1 MNLTANV
8 EKSDFG
14 FFPSTQ
20 ALSQAIIHSCCIQV
34 QFVYLYAAGTPDLQH
49 ILTFSSHQIL
59 LFDTD
64 IPRPI
69 TYGKTDLEKKL
80 QAIT

>member
-1 MNLTANV
+1 MQQV
-8 EKSDFG
+8 
-14 FFPSTQ
+14 P
-20 ALSQAIIHSCCIQV
+20 LSVGYSCEEH
-34 QFVYLYAAGTPDLQH
+34 PDLQH
-49 ILTFSSHQIL
+49 ILTLSSHQIL